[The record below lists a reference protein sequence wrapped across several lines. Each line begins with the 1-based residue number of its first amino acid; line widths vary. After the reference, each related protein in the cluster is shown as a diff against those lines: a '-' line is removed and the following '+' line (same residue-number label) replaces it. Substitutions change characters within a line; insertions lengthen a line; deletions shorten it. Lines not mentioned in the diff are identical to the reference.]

1 MCHNTMHQLLIH
13 FSIFTLA
20 LTKSLG
26 RDRSSRPEKDDAI
39 GVRGWWPVVCDGLHV
54 RAYEFTSAPVQP
66 CREIF
71 IIIHRSPGNAPE
83 SDPHP
88 KSVGFKTGSTGKR
101 KNTHRMSNKQGRR
114 ARWPPPRAEGARH
127 RTSSYK
133 KCILIK
139 AVCQGVAQKE
149 V

>member
-1 MCHNTMHQLLIH
+1 MINICHSNTV
-13 FSIFTLA
+13 A
-20 LTKSLG
+20 G
-26 RDRSSRPEKDDAI
+26 RAK
-39 GVRGWWPVVCDGLHV
+39 
-54 RAYEFTSAPVQP
+54 RARKVG
-66 CREIF
+66 
-71 IIIHRSPGNAPE
+71 SPGNAPE

-101 KNTHRMSNKQGRR
+101 KNTHRMSNEQGRR